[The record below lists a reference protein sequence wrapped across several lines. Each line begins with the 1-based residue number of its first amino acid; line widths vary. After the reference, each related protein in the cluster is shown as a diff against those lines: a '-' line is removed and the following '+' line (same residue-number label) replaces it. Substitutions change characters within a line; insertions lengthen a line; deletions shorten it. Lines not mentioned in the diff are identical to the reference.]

1 MARLFAAVVVGLGS
15 GLTCAAPGGGGHGGG
30 GHAYGGGH
38 AFGGYGGYGF
48 RGGYGYRGFYGYGY
62 PGWYG
67 LGLGLGLGYGL
78 GYGYGYGYPYYG
90 YPYSPYGYPCDP
102 YGGGYPVYVN
112 PGYGPPPAASTPVC
126 PVAGQG
132 VAPASLGGAATGAP
146 VRLTDSDVLLS
157 IRVPPDA
164 AVWINGEQTA
174 QSGPRRE
181 FASSGLEPGRT
192 YTFVVTAR
200 WAGPDGQ
207 VVELERRVHVQGGE
221 RRNLNFLTPPPP
233 PRDLPLL
240 RRAGN

>member
-1 MARLFAAVVVGLGS
+1 MARVLAAVVVGLGS
-15 GLTCAAPGGGGHGGG
+15 CLTCAAHGGGGHGGG
-30 GHAYGGGH
+30 GGH
-38 AFGGYGGYGF
+38 AFGGYGGFHGGYGF

-78 GYGYGYGYPYYG
+78 GYGYGYPYYG
-90 YPYSPYGYPCDP
+90 YPYSPYGYPYDP
-102 YGGGYPVYVN
+102 YGGGYPVYIS
-112 PGYGPPPAASTPVC
+112 PGYGPPAAGAPVC

-132 VAPASLGGAATGAP
+132 PAPAALGGPAPGAP

-174 QSGPRRE
+174 QGGPRRE
-181 FASSGLEPGRT
+181 FVSSGLEPGRT

-207 VVELERRVHVQGGE
+207 AVELERRVHVQGGE
-221 RRNLNFLTPPPP
+221 RRNVMFLTPPPP

-240 RRAGN
+240 HGAGN